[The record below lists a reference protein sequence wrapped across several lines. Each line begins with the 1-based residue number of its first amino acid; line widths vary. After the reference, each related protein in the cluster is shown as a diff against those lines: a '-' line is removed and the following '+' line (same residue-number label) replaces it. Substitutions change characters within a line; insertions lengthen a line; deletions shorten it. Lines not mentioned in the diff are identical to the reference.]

1 MSPALRR
8 KPGTRVVPIRL
19 SIAMLLGALALAAA
33 ASGCRQS
40 REAFADSA
48 GAPALAPAAIGLAAH
63 DTQAAAA
70 RHGAGV
76 AAARGEALPL
86 PADFPDDVYLPPGY
100 RIDSLMDRGNLRV
113 VSLRAPG
120 RVSSLF
126 EAARSSMDER
136 GWKQALAMREGGDSA
151 MLSYEKADRTTVLS
165 FSNAGDDR
173 GAVAVSV
180 QLRSDAL

>member
-1 MSPALRR
+1 
-8 KPGTRVVPIRL
+8 
-19 SIAMLLGALALAAA
+19 
-33 ASGCRQS
+33 
-40 REAFADSA
+40 AFADSV
-48 GAPALAPAAIGLAAH
+48 GAPALAPAAISLAAH

-86 PADFPDDVYLPPGY
+86 PADFPDDVYLPPDY

-120 RVSSLF
+120 QVSSLF
-126 EAARSSMDER
+126 EAARSSMGER
-136 GWKQALAMREGGDSA
+136 GWKQTLAMREAGDSA

-165 FSNAGDDR
+165 FSDPGDDR
-173 GAVAVSV
+173 GAVV
-180 QLRSDAL
+180 